1 MNGFPFVSR
10 IIGEIPK
17 TEGRRHMKKLFK
29 TIVTTGFIIAVCGTM
44 SFVSKA
50 AHGCISAVNRN
61 GFCADYYLDIDGDG
75 ICDDYGS
82 GRHCANAEHCDGYL
96 DADGNGICDDCGFGN
111 YGQMTSDGNGSCNTA
126 TVLNETVHHN
136 EHINGYGYTGV
147 QGSTGGHGHSS
158 GHGHSGKHGHSH

>member
-1 MNGFPFVSR
+1 
-10 IIGEIPK
+10 
-17 TEGRRHMKKLFK
+17 MKKLFK

-61 GFCADYYLDIDGDG
+61 GFCADYYLD
-75 ICDDYGS
+75 
-82 GRHCANAEHCDGYL
+82 
-96 DADGNGICDDCGFGN
+96 ADGNGICNDCGFGN
-111 YGQMTSDGNGSCNTA
+111 CGQMNSDGNVSCNTA